1 MREYRLDLVQQ
12 QQSSLCVVAQVAHQL
27 TYRRP
32 VTHQADLHEPR
43 TVLARDRPACG
54 LTTETSRPPQRPR
67 GIAPVE
73 SGQLAHRVQDLR
85 LHALVADWYLCGPRR
100 DDGPSIRHRQL
111 HQPRRAENHDP
122 HQPRR
127 AAQPDPSDEEN
138 ERTHADLPMSQPG
151 VLTGPVLSLTLLVD
165 WTPRD
170 FNGDYPTADRAAD
183 SPRWSAWSR
192 SSVAQTPC
200 RAVRQ
205 RGPLEPG
212 LPPPCVWTV
221 TLSGKL
227 NVSCSR
233 RMKGVET
240 HNSPSGHT
248 SY

>member
-1 MREYRLDLVQQ
+1 M
-12 QQSSLCVVAQVAHQL
+12 AHQL
-27 TYRRP
+27 TNRGP
-32 VTHQADLHEPR
+32 VTHQVDRHEPGQSSPGIGPP
-43 TVLARDRPACG
+43 AGSQPRPRHP
-54 LTTETSRPPQRPR
+54 LQRPK
-67 GIAPVE
+67 GVAPVE
-73 SGQLAHRVQDLR
+73 TGQLAHRVQDLR
-85 LHALVADWYLCGPRR
+85 LHALVADWYLRGPRL

-205 RGPLEPG
+205 RGPLEPS